1 MKSEIPKTP
10 VSGNPTYRPEHAL
23 IDLLEESRHG
33 SRAHRYNDLVIV
45 ERACLLVRREAPPKR
60 PANIPGAAI
69 LTPGGKVGGWWHYCE
84 FDKNDD
90 HTHCTI
96 WNKVGLVLYEGVFL
110 PLDRKPLG
118 ADELKVEY
126 NERWG
131 DNAQFIC
138 LGNGR
143 ILVPASDFDR
153 LSQVAD
159 SLNGK
164 RPSP

>member
-1 MKSEIPKTP
+1 MARGRIATTIWSL
-10 VSGNPTYRPEHAL
+10 SSAL
-23 IDLLEESRHG
+23 VFWS
-33 SRAHRYNDLVIV
+33 S
-45 ERACLLVRREAPPKR
+45 CREAPPKR
-60 PANIPGAAI
+60 PANVPGAAI
-69 LTPGGKVGGWWHYCE
+69 LAPGGKVGGWWHYCE

-90 HTHCTI
+90 HAHCTI

-143 ILVPASDFDR
+143 ILVIAYR
-153 LSQVAD
+153 
-159 SLNGK
+159 N
-164 RPSP
+164 SPTR